1 MKRTFQPSNLKR
13 KRTHGFR
20 ARMATKAGRAVFQEE
35 EERVEKFCLHNLSLK
50 QLKKIYSTNFVAASL
65 TGKSGVFISTPKK
78 IFPKAVDRNKIKRRI
93 KSIIFDTGFES
104 TSFGI
109 KLIVREDFLALNYKE
124 AYNEISAV
132 IKKAVL

>member
-1 MKRTFQPSNLKR
+1 MAFELAWQPRL
-13 KRTHGFR
+13 GAQF
-20 ARMATKAGRAVFQEE
+20 FQEE

-93 KSIIFDTGFES
+93 KSIFFDAGFES

>member
-1 MKRTFQPSNLKR
+1 MAFELAWQPKQ
-13 KRTHGFR
+13 GAQF
-20 ARMATKAGRAVFQEE
+20 FQEE

-50 QLKKIYSTNFVAASL
+50 QLKKIYSTNFVSASL

>member
-1 MKRTFQPSNLKR
+1 M
-13 KRTHGFR
+13 
-20 ARMATKAGRAVFQEE
+20 VFVLAWLPRLAEQFFLTE
-35 EERVEKFCLHNLSLK
+35 EERVEKFYLLSLSLK
-50 QLKKIYSTNFVAASL
+50 QFKKIYSSNFVAASL
-65 TGKSGVFISTPKK
+65 TGKLGVFISTPKNV
-78 IFPKAVDRNKIKRRI
+78 FPKAVDRNKIKRRI

>member
-1 MKRTFQPSNLKR
+1 MAFELAWQPRL
-13 KRTHGFR
+13 GVQF
-20 ARMATKAGRAVFQEE
+20 FQEE

-50 QLKKIYSTNFVAASL
+50 QLKKIYSTNFVAAYL

-104 TSFGI
+104 ASFGI

>member
-1 MKRTFQPSNLKR
+1 MAFELAWQPRL
-13 KRTHGFR
+13 GVQF
-20 ARMATKAGRAVFQEE
+20 FQEE

-50 QLKKIYSTNFVAASL
+50 QLKKIYSTNFAAASL
-65 TGKSGVFISTPKK
+65 TGRSGVFISTPKK

>member
-1 MKRTFQPSNLKR
+1 MAFELECRPRLGERFFRT
-13 KRTHGFR
+13 
-20 ARMATKAGRAVFQEE
+20 EE
-35 EERVEKFCLHNLSLK
+35 EKVERFCQPNLSLESI
-50 QLKKIYSTNFVAASL
+50 KKIYSSNFIAASL

-132 IKKAVL
+132 IEKAVL

>member
-1 MKRTFQPSNLKR
+1 MAFELVWQPRL
-13 KRTHGFR
+13 GVQF
-20 ARMATKAGRAVFQEE
+20 FQEE
-35 EERVEKFCLHNLSLK
+35 EERVEKFYLHNLSLK

-65 TGKSGVFISTPKK
+65 TGKSGVFISTPKN

>member
-1 MKRTFQPSNLKR
+1 MAFELVWQ
-13 KRTHGFR
+13 
-20 ARMATKAGRAVFQEE
+20 ARLGVQFFQEE

>member
-1 MKRTFQPSNLKR
+1 MNGKRWAQKIFMKNTP
-13 KRTHGFR
+13 
-20 ARMATKAGRAVFQEE
+20 
-35 EERVEKFCLHNLSLK
+35 SLK
-50 QLKKIYSTNFVAASL
+50 QSKKIYSSNFVAASL
-65 TGKSGVFISTPKK
+65 AERSGVFISTPKK

-93 KSIIFDTGFES
+93 KSIIFDAGFES

-124 AYNEISAV
+124 AYNEISSV

>member
-1 MKRTFQPSNLKR
+1 MAFELAWQPRL
-13 KRTHGFR
+13 GVQF
-20 ARMATKAGRAVFQEE
+20 FQEE

-132 IKKAVL
+132 IKKVVL

>member
-1 MKRTFQPSNLKR
+1 MAFELAWQPRL
-13 KRTHGFR
+13 GVQF
-20 ARMATKAGRAVFQEE
+20 FQEE

-93 KSIIFDTGFES
+93 KSIIFDTDFDS
-104 TSFGI
+104 ASFGV
-109 KLIVREDFLALNYKE
+109 KLIVRKEFLALNYKE

>member
-1 MKRTFQPSNLKR
+1 MAFELAWQPRLGAQFSLI
-13 KRTHGFR
+13 
-20 ARMATKAGRAVFQEE
+20 E
-35 EERVEKFCLHNLSLK
+35 EERVEKVCLRNLSIK

-65 TGKSGVFISTPKK
+65 TGKSGVFISTPKR

-124 AYNEISAV
+124 AYNEGSAAL
-132 IKKAVL
+132 KKAVL

>member
-1 MKRTFQPSNLKR
+1 
-13 KRTHGFR
+13 
-20 ARMATKAGRAVFQEE
+20 MAFELVWQLRLDAQFFQEE

-93 KSIIFDTGFES
+93 KSIIFDIGFES

>member
-1 MKRTFQPSNLKR
+1 MAFELAWQ
-13 KRTHGFR
+13 
-20 ARMATKAGRAVFQEE
+20 ARLGVQFFQEE

-65 TGKSGVFISTPKK
+65 TGESGVFISTPKK

-104 TSFGI
+104 ASFGI

>member
-1 MKRTFQPSNLKR
+1 MAFELECLPRLGERFFRT
-13 KRTHGFR
+13 
-20 ARMATKAGRAVFQEE
+20 E
-35 EERVEKFCLHNLSLK
+35 EERVEKFCQPNLSLESIK
-50 QLKKIYSTNFVAASL
+50 RIYSSNFIAASL

-93 KSIIFDTGFES
+93 KSIIFDTGFDS
-104 TSFGI
+104 ASFGV
-109 KLIVREDFLALNYKE
+109 KLIVREGFLALNYKE